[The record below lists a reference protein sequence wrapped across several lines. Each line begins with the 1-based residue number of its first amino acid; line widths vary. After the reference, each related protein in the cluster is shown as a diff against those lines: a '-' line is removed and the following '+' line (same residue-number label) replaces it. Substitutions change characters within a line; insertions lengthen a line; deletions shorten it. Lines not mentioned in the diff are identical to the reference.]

1 VCEGDGVLDVLAEGE
16 REGDTLAEGDTEGD
30 TLGVTEVDGVAD
42 DETGT
47 GAATLEMFCCTSAAE
62 TLVSAAYANMLGDPS
77 ALELLRRASAVLTAP
92 LAGTMICEP
101 KVLLPASSVSK
112 RRRRTSMCSR
122 AT

>member
-1 VCEGDGVLDVLAEGE
+1 LGWGGGGWVAEAAILDRGNSVAHDFSLAQRAKPGRGS
-16 REGDTLAEGDTEGD
+16 REPG
-30 TLGVTEVDGVAD
+30 
-42 DETGT
+42 
-47 GAATLEMFCCTSAAE
+47 
-62 TLVSAAYANMLGDPS
+62 